1 MAEHWRDARE
11 DVVEIYHS
19 HSQETIRSTPHP
31 DPILLLGDAILT
43 LATVIHMQGKK

>member
-1 MAEHWRDARE
+1 MTEHWRNARE
-11 DVVEIYHS
+11 DVVEIHHA

-43 LATVIHMQGKK
+43 LATVIHMQGKR